1 MQQLSL
7 QAHQIRSQVEIIS
20 ISYDH
25 CCEPWK
31 QQANTTVKGI
41 NLLAEQSF
49 WRLTI
54 GQGTSY
60 CDTHSQNIISLQCI
74 TSPQSIPNHCAIMSK
89 GITSATVG
97 GCSASLL
104 ISQSTSRH
112 HNGRT
117 MNALGSVLVHSWIH
131 ATLLLWCLHTLRCC
145 CGCTRL
151 RVGCCT
157 ICGILPASQN
167 GQMERTNL

>member
-1 MQQLSL
+1 VQQLSL
-7 QAHQIRSQVEIIS
+7 QAHQIRSQVEIMS

-25 CCEPWK
+25 CCGPWHK
-31 QQANTTVKGI
+31 QILLSRGSI
-41 NLLAEQSF
+41 LLAEQSF
-49 WRLTI
+49 WLLTI
-54 GQGTSY
+54 GQGTSH

-74 TSPQSIPNHCAIMSK
+74 TSPQSIPKHCAIMSK
-89 GITSATVG
+89 GITSATEG

-104 ISQSTSRH
+104 ITQSTSRH

-117 MNALGSVLVHSWIH
+117 INALESVLVHSWIH

-157 ICGILPASQN
+157 ICGILPASHN
-167 GQMERTNL
+167 GQMERT